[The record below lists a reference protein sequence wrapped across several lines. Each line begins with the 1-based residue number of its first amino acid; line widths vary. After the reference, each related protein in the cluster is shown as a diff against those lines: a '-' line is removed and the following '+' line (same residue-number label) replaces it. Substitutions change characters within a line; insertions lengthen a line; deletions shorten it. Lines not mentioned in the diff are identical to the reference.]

1 MAGKGDADGGPRRPL
16 ATRLLWFVVLWL
28 AGVATV
34 GLLALAIRQLL

>member
-1 MAGKGDADGGPRRPL
+1 MAGKPDANGRLRRPL

-34 GLLALAIRQLL
+34 ALLALAMRQLL